1 MSYRNFR
8 NQALA
13 LCLTAGLTASAGVF
27 SPQAKSGKNP
37 AFPYLPKAENVYLP
51 KAIDQNGAMIPDLEN
66 TADYYVTSNTLGS
79 VITPSGEEWFYILD
93 LEGTRLNPGN
103 PYFVDMDFTGFH
115 IKVYDAEMNLKG
127 QAKGTINRPE
137 GTLKCRSVEVCMQL
151 TRSFFNL
158 SSSDYEVMLIFSFN
172 PDKDANGK
180 VRYGAKDTTQVY
192 SLTDEIPADGSK
204 LLFEAPGYYTYAMNM
219 GTPENENYI
228 MVFIEDT
235 SWDGEDVAHTHF
247 TVYKKAGYGTPASVM
262 QRFTIEKLYSMGD
275 GNNDGI
281 PFALTHK
288 GNDIYVTT
296 ALYEKTFLKD
306 PTAADPEQNPNNN
319 FLITLYKANGDKF
332 EIQNTTKI
340 KMEEPAEGYYF
351 RSYALCNFMGSDD
364 ITFDFG
370 DGNTPNYILTVVDS
384 DNTDNTTADYVM
396 YDIEGNK
403 VRTFGEGSDGYVQF
417 DPSGSFGRQF
427 GFYMTASDGNY
438 GIVLLDYPS
447 LEEAGFLPTLFEY
460 DAEAWN
466 VVSVPSRVRTAKGV
480 LYAASVLPS
489 GETGDGAAHY
499 VAWFRPDGSLDHLDS
514 LNLGKDVAKVN
525 AYIHESVLNPY
536 LFHTNKDTEYIAWI
550 YRYMDGTTKT
560 SLELAV
566 VDSKGNVLASRVLPD
581 GHTYEQ
587 AYVSN
592 STTSPCIVINYR
604 DAATG
609 SDENS
614 NIMEFIRLPLND
626 FEGEGTAAS
635 PYIVKTFGDFNR
647 IRFNLTSHFRIAN
660 SIDCSGQTFYP
671 IEGEFTGSIDG
682 GNYDIL
688 NLTISSRSN
697 GGAIF
702 NAFGHKP
709 AYDETPVTASLK
721 NINFVNPTIEFG
733 SSTYGTKTLGI
744 VAASM
749 NHASLHNVNII
760 NPTMKCS
767 AANAM
772 LGAVAGYA
780 DNVDYVHSFIV
791 GADIN
796 APLATTVGG
805 AFGELRSGNV
815 SKIAFTGKI
824 NGKSNVGGIIGKNTV
839 GDLTVSDIHVNA
851 EIKGSTNVGGV
862 AGSWVRERINRVF
875 VEGSISADDYMGGI
889 TGSIA
894 VPDPSRKDIEGDDY
908 AIIDNSLVGFESM
921 TAPATAKFV
930 HRIFGYSCIDLGDH
944 MEWIPD
950 PTDPDNK
957 GEYVEVPAAEEEKIG
972 KNYVV
977 TEIDAFGSE
986 DAVSEGIFNDF
997 DITDPEW
1004 LGGLGFALADW
1015 ASEASEATPW
1025 VYGNTSWMPEL
1036 YFEETSGASLH
1047 IVEADLSGKVGETIV
1062 ATLIAENVE
1071 FENLQFESS
1080 DINVAELAD
1089 LTPGNDGEVKIH
1101 IELKAVGQADIIFS
1115 YGAVH
1120 RTVVHVTVTDST
1132 PVLNFRNAT
1141 AEGNEAS
1148 QLELYLDFDN
1158 VTADD
1163 ITATSSDETVVGIN
1177 NIARGKRE
1185 KEAIL
1190 TVDLKKAGTAE
1201 ITATAGT
1208 AVTKATVTVQKT
1220 TGVDNVKVSVLTY
1233 NGSMVSAEGCAIEV
1247 FDIQGR
1253 LVAKGEGCV
1262 STVNLATGVY
1272 IVRATDAE
1280 GSTSTLKIN
1289 K

>member
-1 MSYRNFR
+1 MFYPNLR

-13 LCLTAGLTASAGVF
+13 LCLMAGLTASAGVF
-27 SPQAKSGKNP
+27 SPQTGFKKNTD
-37 AFPYLPKAENVYLP
+37 FRYMPKASNVYIP
-51 KAIDQNGAMIPDLEN
+51 KAVDQNGVMTPDITN
-66 TADYYVTSNTLGS
+66 NADYYMTSNTLGTLF
-79 VITPSGEEWFYILD
+79 TPAGEEYFYTLD
-93 LEGTRLNPGN
+93 LDGIHLNPDN

-115 IKVYDAEMNLKG
+115 LKVYDSEMNLKG
-127 QAKGTINRPE
+127 QAKGTIERPE
-137 GTLKCRSVEVCMQL
+137 GTLKCRSVAVSQLL
-151 TRSFFNL
+151 TRSFFNTN
-158 SSSDYEVMLIFSFN
+158 SSDYEIMVSFTFN
-172 PDKDANGK
+172 PDKDANGNK
-180 VRYGAKDTTQVY
+180 RYGAKETTQVY
-192 SLTDEIPADGSK
+192 SLTKEIPAEGSK
-204 LLFEAPGYYTYAMNM
+204 MLFQAPGYYSTSINL
-219 GTPENENYI
+219 GTPEAENY
-228 MVFIEDT
+228 MLGFIEDT
-235 SWDGEDVAHTHF
+235 TWDGDDTEHTHF
-247 TVYKKAGYGTPASVM
+247 TVYKKAGYGTSASIM
-262 QRFTIEKLYSMGD
+262 HRFTIEKIYAMAD
-275 GNNDGI
+275 GNNEGI
-281 PFALTHK
+281 PFALTNNGK
-288 GNDIYVTT
+288 DIYVAT
-296 ALYEKTFLKD
+296 ALYENTFLKD
-306 PTAADPEQNPNNN
+306 PTASNPEQNKDNNYV
-319 FLITLYKANGDKF
+319 ITLYKANGDKF
-332 EIQNTTKI
+332 EVQSTTKI
-340 KMEEPAEGYYF
+340 PVTAPAEGFYY
-351 RSYALCNFMGSDD
+351 RSYALCNFMGSND
-364 ITFDFG
+364 INFDLSDG
-370 DGNTPNYILTVVDS
+370 DTPNYILTVVDA
-384 DNTDNTTADYVM
+384 DNTDETIAKYEV
-396 YDIEGNK
+396 YDVNGNK
-403 VRTFGEGSDGYVQF
+403 VGSFGEDSDGYVQF
-417 DPSGSFGRQF
+417 NANGSLGLQF
-427 GFYMTASDGNY
+427 GFYMPTSDGNY
-438 GIVLLDYPS
+438 GIVLMDYPTFK
-447 LEEAGFLPTLFEY
+447 ETGYIPTLFEY

-466 VVSVPSRVRTAKGV
+466 VISVPSRVLTASGV
-480 LYAASVLPS
+480 FYAASVLPS
-489 GETGDGAAHY
+489 GENGEGADHY

-514 LNLGKDVAKVN
+514 LFLGKGVAKVIT
-525 AYIHESVLNPY
+525 YIHDSVLNPY
-536 LFHTNKDTEYIAWI
+536 LFHTNKDMEYIAWI
-550 YRYMDGTTKT
+550 YRYMDNTTKT

-566 VDSKGNVLASRVLPD
+566 VDSKGNIIASRLLPD

-592 STTSPCIVINYR
+592 STTNPYIAINYR
-604 DAATG
+604 DSGIG
-609 SDENS
+609 SDKNS
-614 NIMEFIRLPLND
+614 CFMEFIRLPLND
-626 FEGEGTAAS
+626 FEGEGTLES
-635 PYIVKTFGDFNR
+635 PYLIKTFGDLNR
-647 IRFNLTSHFRIAN
+647 VRFNLSSHFRITN
-660 SIDCSGQTFYP
+660 SIDCTNQTFKP
-671 IEGEFTGSIDG
+671 IEGDFTGSIDG
-682 GNYDIL
+682 GNFDIR
-688 NLTISSRSN
+688 NLTISTGSR

-702 NAFGHKP
+702 NSFGRKVS
-709 AYDETPVTASLK
+709 YGETPVIARLS
-721 NINFVNPTIEFG
+721 NINFTNPTIEFDSNALG
-733 SSTYGTKTLGI
+733 SKTIAI
-744 VAASM
+744 VATNM
-749 NHASLHNVNII
+749 NNAELYNVNLI
-760 NPTMKCS
+760 NPTIKCNTS
-767 AANAM
+767 NSMVGSIAA
-772 LGAVAGYA
+772 YA
-780 DNVDYVHSFIV
+780 DSVDYIHSFIV
-791 GADIN
+791 GAEIN
-796 APLATTVGG
+796 APLATTIGG

-824 NGKSNVGGIIGKNTV
+824 NGKTNVGGIIGANTI
-839 GDLTVSDIHVNA
+839 GTLNVSDIHVNA
-851 EIKGSTNVGGV
+851 EIKGLQNVGGI
-862 AGSWVRERINRVF
+862 AGSWIRERINRAF

-889 TGSIA
+889 VGSIS
-894 VPDPSRKDIEGDDY
+894 PTDSSRKDIEGDDY

-921 TAPATAKFV
+921 TAPASAKYV
-930 HRIFGYSCIDLGDH
+930 HRIFGYSCIDLGNH

-977 TEIDAFGSE
+977 TEIDPFGNE

-1071 FENLQFESS
+1071 FENLLFESS

-1089 LTPGNDGEVKIH
+1089 LTPGNNGEVNIH
-1101 IELKAVGQADIIFS
+1101 IELKAVGQADIMFS

-1177 NIARGKRE
+1177 NITSGKRE
-1185 KEAIL
+1185 KEAVL

-1233 NGSMVSAEGCAIEV
+1233 NGTVVSAEGCAIEV

-1253 LVAKGEGCV
+1253 LVAKGESRV

-1280 GSTSTLKIN
+1280 GFASTLKIN